1 MSQYLEQDNP
11 PVIALYRKRRLVRV
25 VLLLCLNSEVIKL
38 SQFECTRADS
48 RPSVFRRQDDG
59 VLPQHVAVQFSRGI
73 MTLQIYTGSHTYSIL
88 GFFLCVCVFFNE
100 YTKQIHTTN
109 LDIQSQSVPNVSSG
123 SGQPLGQDAFSTFQI
138 ERAYAFVCVGIV

>member
-48 RPSVFRRQDDG
+48 RPSVFRRQNDG

-73 MTLQIYTGSHTYSIL
+73 MTLKIYTGSHTYSIL
-88 GFFLCVCVFFNE
+88 GFFVCVCVCFLMN
-100 YTKQIHTTN
+100 TQNKSTN
-109 LDIQSQSVPNVSSG
+109 LDVQSQSVPNVSSG

>member
-48 RPSVFRRQDDG
+48 RPSVFRRQNDG

-73 MTLQIYTGSHTYSIL
+73 ITLKIYTGSHTYSIL
-88 GFFLCVCVFFNE
+88 GFFVCVFFNE
-100 YTKQIHTTN
+100 YTKQINKPGRSESECTKRELWFRTAPRPGRFLH
-109 LDIQSQSVPNVSSG
+109 LSD
-123 SGQPLGQDAFSTFQI
+123 
-138 ERAYAFVCVGIV
+138 